1 MHESKSRSEMNVV
14 VIGSGTMG
22 SGIAYVSAASGHNVV
37 VVEQDQKL
45 LDSGMKRVGEYVER
59 AISRGHITKDQA
71 STINAK
77 LRGTLDFNAACRNAN
92 LVVEAVFEDPI
103 VKEKVFTTIDKFS
116 PKEAILASNTSS
128 ISITRLGGATHK
140 PDRVLGLHFFNPV
153 PTMKLVELI
162 KGNQTSESTVKT
174 ARSRRASMT
183 TDETPR
189 IDDPSKRLTEMILKG
204 EDQESA
210 RIASEIVGGRSETN
224 DIVDAISETMNIV
237 ADLHEV
243 ERYTVQQV
251 ESCERAAESALNAIR
266 PGLKV
271 EQRRISGKVM
281 VTSLYGDPHRFD
293 KTLLLTM
300 LEMGGFSALDGG
312 EELSPEEV
320 VRNVKNL
327 KPDVLAIPLV
337 TTSAVNDLLRTRSL
351 LANSGVKTKLV
362 TYGRGVAKLPSDSQL
377 SAMEEDSLS
386 ILSRIAE
393 ILISR

>member
-1 MHESKSRSEMNVV
+1 
-14 VIGSGTMG
+14 
-22 SGIAYVSAASGHNVV
+22 
-37 VVEQDQKL
+37 
-45 LDSGMKRVGEYVER
+45 
-59 AISRGHITKDQA
+59 
-71 STINAK
+71 
-77 LRGTLDFNAACRNAN
+77 
-92 LVVEAVFEDPI
+92 
-103 VKEKVFTTIDKFS
+103 
-116 PKEAILASNTSS
+116 
-128 ISITRLGGATHK
+128 
-140 PDRVLGLHFFNPV
+140 
-153 PTMKLVELI
+153 
-162 KGNQTSESTVKT
+162 
-174 ARSRRASMT
+174 MT
-183 TDETPR
+183 TEETPM
-189 IDDPSKRLTEMILKG
+189 IDEPSKRLTEMILKG

-210 RIASEIVGGRSETN
+210 RIAAEIVGGRSETN

-266 PGLKV
+266 PGIKV

-281 VTSLYGDPHRFD
+281 VTSLHGDPHRFD

-320 VRNVKNL
+320 VRNVRAE

-337 TTSAVNDLLRTRSL
+337 TNSAVNDLMRTRSL

-377 SAMEEDSLS
+377 SAAEEDSLS

-393 ILISR
+393 ILIAL

>member
-1 MHESKSRSEMNVV
+1 
-14 VIGSGTMG
+14 
-22 SGIAYVSAASGHNVV
+22 
-37 VVEQDQKL
+37 
-45 LDSGMKRVGEYVER
+45 
-59 AISRGHITKDQA
+59 
-71 STINAK
+71 
-77 LRGTLDFNAACRNAN
+77 
-92 LVVEAVFEDPI
+92 
-103 VKEKVFTTIDKFS
+103 
-116 PKEAILASNTSS
+116 
-128 ISITRLGGATHK
+128 
-140 PDRVLGLHFFNPV
+140 
-153 PTMKLVELI
+153 
-162 KGNQTSESTVKT
+162 
-174 ARSRRASMT
+174 MT
-183 TDETPR
+183 TEETPR
-189 IDDPSKRLTEMILKG
+189 IDEPSKRLTEMILKG

-210 RIASEIVGGRSETN
+210 RIASEIVGGKSKTN
-224 DIVDAISETMNIV
+224 DIVDAISEAMNIV

-281 VTSLYGDPHRFD
+281 VTSLHGDPHRFD

>member
-1 MHESKSRSEMNVV
+1 
-14 VIGSGTMG
+14 
-22 SGIAYVSAASGHNVV
+22 
-37 VVEQDQKL
+37 
-45 LDSGMKRVGEYVER
+45 
-59 AISRGHITKDQA
+59 
-71 STINAK
+71 
-77 LRGTLDFNAACRNAN
+77 
-92 LVVEAVFEDPI
+92 
-103 VKEKVFTTIDKFS
+103 
-116 PKEAILASNTSS
+116 
-128 ISITRLGGATHK
+128 
-140 PDRVLGLHFFNPV
+140 
-153 PTMKLVELI
+153 
-162 KGNQTSESTVKT
+162 
-174 ARSRRASMT
+174 MT
-183 TDETPR
+183 TEETPR
-189 IDDPSKRLTEMILKG
+189 IDEPSKRLTEMILKG

-210 RIASEIVGGRSETN
+210 RIASEIVGGRSQTN

-281 VTSLYGDPHRFD
+281 VTSLHGDPHRFE

-362 TYGRGVAKLPSDSQL
+362 TYGRGVAKLPGDSKL

>member
-1 MHESKSRSEMNVV
+1 
-14 VIGSGTMG
+14 
-22 SGIAYVSAASGHNVV
+22 
-37 VVEQDQKL
+37 
-45 LDSGMKRVGEYVER
+45 
-59 AISRGHITKDQA
+59 
-71 STINAK
+71 
-77 LRGTLDFNAACRNAN
+77 
-92 LVVEAVFEDPI
+92 
-103 VKEKVFTTIDKFS
+103 
-116 PKEAILASNTSS
+116 
-128 ISITRLGGATHK
+128 
-140 PDRVLGLHFFNPV
+140 
-153 PTMKLVELI
+153 
-162 KGNQTSESTVKT
+162 
-174 ARSRRASMT
+174 MT
-183 TDETPR
+183 TDDTPTL
-189 IDDPSKRLTEMILKG
+189 DESSKRLTEMILKG
-204 EDQESA
+204 EEQDAA
-210 RIASEIVGGRSETN
+210 RIAGEIASRRTETN
-224 DIVDAISETMNIV
+224 EVVDAISETMNIV

-281 VTSLYGDPHRFD
+281 VTSLHGDPHTFD

-320 VRNVKNL
+320 VRNAKRL

-337 TTSAVNDLLRTRSL
+337 TASAVNDLLRTRSL

-386 ILSRIAE
+386 IMSRIAE
-393 ILISR
+393 ILISL

>member
-1 MHESKSRSEMNVV
+1 
-14 VIGSGTMG
+14 
-22 SGIAYVSAASGHNVV
+22 
-37 VVEQDQKL
+37 
-45 LDSGMKRVGEYVER
+45 
-59 AISRGHITKDQA
+59 
-71 STINAK
+71 
-77 LRGTLDFNAACRNAN
+77 
-92 LVVEAVFEDPI
+92 
-103 VKEKVFTTIDKFS
+103 
-116 PKEAILASNTSS
+116 
-128 ISITRLGGATHK
+128 
-140 PDRVLGLHFFNPV
+140 
-153 PTMKLVELI
+153 
-162 KGNQTSESTVKT
+162 
-174 ARSRRASMT
+174 MT
-183 TDETPR
+183 TEETPR
-189 IDDPSKRLTEMILKG
+189 IDEPSKRLTEMILKG

-281 VTSLYGDPHRFD
+281 VTSLHGDPHRFE

-377 SAMEEDSLS
+377 SAMEEDSLG